1 MKYILYA
8 LLLLTFS
15 CQNKEKDS
23 KSSAK
28 IAKKVPIIKK
38 YGFTFNDFSVVED
51 TLQSGDTFSTILE
64 AYTLPDS
71 LKTFDVTEKIKDSFN
86 IKNIRAGKAFLTFSD
101 KKNKKNLKALV
112 YVQDKTSFL
121 VVDLRDSIRVEIKK
135 RPTIIKRRTIAAEL
149 DGSLSETLSRKGVSA
164 DLANELAQIYKYSI
178 DFFKL
183 K

>member
-1 MKYILYA
+1 LKYILYA
-8 LLLLTFS
+8 ILLLTFS
-15 CQNKEKDS
+15 CQNIEKDS

-64 AYTLPDS
+64 TYTLPDS

-101 KKNKKNLKALV
+101 KKTR
-112 YVQDKTSFL
+112 KT
-121 VVDLRDSIRVEIKK
+121 
-135 RPTIIKRRTIAAEL
+135 
-149 DGSLSETLSRKGVSA
+149 
-164 DLANELAQIYKYSI
+164 
-178 DFFKL
+178 
-183 K
+183 